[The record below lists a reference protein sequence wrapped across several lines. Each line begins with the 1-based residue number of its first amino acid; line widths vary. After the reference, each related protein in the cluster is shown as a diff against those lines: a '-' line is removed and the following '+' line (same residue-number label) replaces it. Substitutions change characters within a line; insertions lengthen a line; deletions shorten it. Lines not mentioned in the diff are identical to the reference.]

1 MVAAVYQQW
10 GQPTSIS
17 IDAYTEMAETFLNNA
32 QISLDNGDTDSA
44 REMYLKASDS
54 LTDAVGLSGHT
65 ERTDQLFDEINS
77 GLAEV
82 MQTRYLY
89 QLSEPLATFP
99 DDGEPFRVMKV
110 GESIFVMDRA
120 AQTIER
126 FELDPLGE
134 YIPDPQPEVVMHEG
148 QRVDGAT
155 VGGMVDMAWQ
165 PIVSGYEDRP
175 KLLVL
180 DSNGKIFSYD
190 LRVDGVQPV
199 DQDDSVPLQHASQLD
214 LFLGRTYIADEGQ
227 NQIFRYAPGGLGD
240 APSPWFPEETQ
251 PYISGLLAMAIDGDI
266 WLLNSEGTLVRYNNG
281 EQVPFSL
288 DSGAVRADEPV
299 DMAIGSQGDSSI
311 FIADAAHDRILAF
324 DKQGVYQYQLVA
336 SEGEPLADLRGL
348 YLDEIDDKIYILT
361 KTALYQHPLPE

>member
-1 MVAAVYQQW
+1 
-10 GQPTSIS
+10 
-17 IDAYTEMAETFLNNA
+17 
-32 QISLDNGDTDSA
+32 LDNGDTDSA
-44 REMYLKASDS
+44 REMFLKADDS
-54 LTDAVGLSGHT
+54 LTDAVALSGHT

-89 QLSEPLATFP
+89 QLTEPLVSFP
-99 DDGEPFRVMKV
+99 NSAEPFRIMTV
-110 GESIFVMDRA
+110 GESLFVMDRE

-126 FELDPLGE
+126 FELDTLGE
-134 YIPDPQPEVVMHEG
+134 YVPDPQPEVIMREG
-148 QRVDGAT
+148 QSVDGAT

-165 PIVSGYEDRP
+165 PIVAGYEDRP

-180 DSNGKIFSYD
+180 DSNGRIFSYD

-199 DQDDSVPLQHASQLD
+199 EQDDTFLLQNASQIE
-214 LFLGRTYIADEGQ
+214 LFLGRTYIADEGRS
-227 NQIFRYAPGGLGD
+227 QIFRYAPGGLGD
-240 APSPWFPEETQ
+240 EPTPWFPEETQ

-266 WLLNSEGTLVRYNNG
+266 WLLNSEGTLVRYNSG

-299 DMAIGSQGDSSI
+299 DMAVGAQADSSI

-324 DKQGVYQYQLVA
+324 DKQGGYQYQLVA
-336 SEGEPLADLRGL
+336 REGEPLADLRGI
-348 YLDEIDDKIYILT
+348 YLDEIDEKIYILT
-361 KTALYQHPLPE
+361 KSALYQHPLPE